1 MTPGTGKFFPA
12 NNYHV
17 HLFNNSCELMNN
29 ENSDKTYTGNPTDFK
44 NDLHALK
51 EMLERM
57 RADRD
62 LWKEVAEN
70 LASELGKKEYAHAEY
85 DTCKEVVEGVAW

>member
-1 MTPGTGKFFPA
+1 MTPGTGKFFLA

-17 HLFNNSCELMNN
+17 HLFNDSYEFMNI
-29 ENSDKTYTGNPTDFK
+29 K
-44 NDLHALK
+44 NDNTTHTSNLACSDVDSDALR
-51 EMLERM
+51 EMFDKM
-57 RADRD
+57 QADRD

-85 DTCKEVVEGVAW
+85 DTCKEVAEGVAW